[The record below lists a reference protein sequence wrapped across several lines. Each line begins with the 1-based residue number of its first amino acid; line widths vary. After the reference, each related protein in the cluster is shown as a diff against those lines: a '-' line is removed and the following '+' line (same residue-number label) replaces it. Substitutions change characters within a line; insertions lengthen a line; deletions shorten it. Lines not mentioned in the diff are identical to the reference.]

1 LLLKEEPVLLDPTAM
16 IMADR
21 ATLNDVLSAR
31 PDAPVVPERAP
42 RQRGDALRRL
52 TVAALRGL
60 ADRLEPRR
68 CPAPVS

>member
-1 LLLKEEPVLLDPTAM
+1 MLFDPTAM

-21 ATLNDVLSAR
+21 ATLAHALSAR
-31 PDAPVVPERAP
+31 PDAPVVPERPP
-42 RQRGDALRRL
+42 RQRGDALRKL